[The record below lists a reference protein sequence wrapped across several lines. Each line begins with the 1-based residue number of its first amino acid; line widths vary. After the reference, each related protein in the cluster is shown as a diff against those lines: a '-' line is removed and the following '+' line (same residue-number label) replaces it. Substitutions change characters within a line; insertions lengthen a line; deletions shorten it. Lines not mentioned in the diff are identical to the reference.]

1 MAPSAIPSENSET
14 RSANG
19 QNGQPDWSLDS
30 KLESFLNA
38 LKSGESPQIEA
49 WLAETPLAN
58 RETLLLK
65 IVALELETVH
75 TDPDSARSGAAR
87 IEAYIRRFP
96 EHADALRAAFVSGA
110 DSAGVL
116 SRSTVTYVASAPTEP
131 SEFDPP
137 AVGMTLGRY
146 RLDAKVGFGGFGEV
160 WRAHDPM
167 LNRDVAVKTLRAD
180 RELPA
185 DIIDQF
191 LEEGRKLARLRHPG
205 IVTVFDVGIDAGRCY
220 IVSELIEGGTLDEQS
235 PTRIEKQV
243 ETIAQVA
250 EALHYAHLQGIIHR
264 DVKPSNVLIG
274 NDGRVCLADFGL
286 AVTEEEQLK
295 ETGGRL
301 GTYAYMSPEQVRGD
315 SHLVDPRT
323 DVYSLGVVLYRVL
336 SGRLPYVAKTPEQY
350 CDQVLDRDPHPLR
363 TIKDGIPQELEAI
376 VLKCLGKSA
385 EQRYGTAGD
394 VAAALRT
401 WLAETPSQISH
412 RPPRPRPWIALGV
425 CLLAIGIAAVWMAL
439 PEKNRETRNA
449 PAGFV
454 GAAPNPGAAAAPANA
469 LPAQPQP
476 GAWRDLLAEQP
487 QPAFPCKMGEITRL
501 PGEDG
506 LQTDCRKERGWWVF
520 GPAIYGE
527 SYEVEARFQM
537 FPEDKNCVPVFGI
550 LIGASLNHTPEGR
563 DYWRA
568 QAIELLGARANRPA
582 EVERSLASAS
592 VVKRMDTL
600 FWGTAEIHLDTLAQR
615 IDQPHH
621 LRLKI
626 GPKGLEQVVVD
637 GAELTRMVL
646 PHNEQL
652 VQAYYYLGQI
662 GIRTQGCRTIIR
674 ELKFRPISH

>member
-315 SHLVDPRT
+315 SHLVDART

-336 SGRLPYVAKTPEQY
+336 TGRLPYVAKTPEQY
-350 CDQVLDRDPHPLR
+350 CDQVLNRDPRPLR

-394 VAAALRT
+394 VAVALRE
-401 WLAETPSQISH
+401 WLTE
-412 RPPRPRPWIALGV
+412 RPGKVERDRSTRTKRIAVGACVLVIVLAAMWIAMPERRP
-425 CLLAIGIAAVWMAL
+425 AA
-439 PEKNRETRNA
+439 NA
-449 PAGFV
+449 AAEV
-454 GAAPNPGAAAAPANA
+454 GAVVPAPGAGQPV
-469 LPAQPQP
+469 LPKP
-476 GAWRDLLAEQP
+476 GPWQDLLKGEPHPIFA
-487 QPAFPCKMGEITRL
+487 CSMGNIARL
-501 PGEDG
+501 PGTTA
-506 LQTDCRKERGWWVF
+506 LQTECINNCGEWIFDAPV
-520 GPAIYGE
+520 YGE
-527 SYEVEARFQM
+527 SYEVEARFTIIPQ
-537 FPEDKNCVPVFGI
+537 DAQRVPMFGI
-550 LIGASLNHTPEGR
+550 LIGASPLHRVEEGR
-563 DYWRA
+563 EVDSWRA
-568 QAIELLGARANRPA
+568 QGFLLLGAHGPHPA
-582 EVERSLASAS
+582 EMVRSIVSAH
-592 VVKRMDTL
+592 VKLSNTL
-600 FWGTAEIHLDTLAQR
+600 TVGHFDEGHATLGR
-615 IDQPHH
+615 GLGQPHS
-621 LRLKI
+621 LQLKV
-626 GPKGLEQVVVD
+626 GPRGLER
-637 GAELTRMVL
+637 LVL
-646 PHNEQL
+646 DEVEVSSMTTPYREKRFRPEH
-652 VQAYYYLGQI
+652 YLGQV
-662 GIRTQGCRTIIR
+662 GIVTQCCRAIVR
-674 ELKFRPISH
+674 ELKYRPIGF